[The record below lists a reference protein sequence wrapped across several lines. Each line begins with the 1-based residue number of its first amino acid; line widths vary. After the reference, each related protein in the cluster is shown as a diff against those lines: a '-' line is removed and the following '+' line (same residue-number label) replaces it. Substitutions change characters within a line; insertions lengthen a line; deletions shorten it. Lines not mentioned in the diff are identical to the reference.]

1 MLAELSI
8 ENIAVI
14 RRAQIRFD
22 QGLNIFTGETGAG
35 KSILIGAIGAALG
48 SRTSK
53 DLIRTGETRAKVS
66 ALFTQIT
73 DTVAGKLSALGI
85 DAGEGELALSR
96 EITADGNLCR
106 INGMSSTVAQ
116 LRAAGMLLPQTHGQ
130 QDSWLLS
137 QEETHLGFIDQF
149 GGLEAQR
156 KQYTAAFER
165 MRVLKSR
172 LSSLESDEA
181 ARARKAD
188 LLRYQVN
195 EIESARLTDGEEEE
209 LSARRRVIRNAEQLT
224 ELFSHCHEILAGNDE
239 HAGVISQLNE
249 AASDLEAVKRYI
261 EGFSQSAEAVRNY
274 QYELDDLSER
284 LREQLEELDFNPREL
299 DEIEDRLE
307 TIAKLKKKYGSSIS
321 EILAFG
327 EEAAQQLADIEGFE
341 QDASVLAAE
350 LAEAEDTAQKLSAAL
365 TDARRDAAERLTRAV
380 EQELHELDMPH
391 ARMDVSFSA
400 KSLSEDGGDAVE
412 FLLSVN
418 PGEALKPLSKIASGG
433 EMSRIMLGIKGVLSG
448 REEIGTLIFDEI
460 DAGISGRAASKVGAK
475 LRAAARGRQIICVT
489 HLAQVAAYG
498 EHHLLIEKEISDGR
512 TFTEIKPLD
521 EQGRVAELARIMNG
535 EPITPLALENARELL
550 ANTRSLSAVL

>member
-66 ALFTQIT
+66 ALFTRIT
-73 DTVAGKLSALGI
+73 GAAADKLSALGI

-106 INGMSSTVAQ
+106 INGMSATVAQ
-116 LRAAGMLLPQTHGQ
+116 LRAAGMLLLQTHGQ

-156 KQYTAAFER
+156 EQYTAAFER
-165 MRVLKSR
+165 MRALKSR

-181 ARARKAD
+181 ARVRKAD

-224 ELFSHCHEILAGNDE
+224 ELFSHCHEILAGNEE
-239 HAGVISQLNE
+239 HAGVISQLSE

-261 EGFSQSAEAVRNY
+261 EGFAQSAEAVRNY

-284 LREQLEELDFNPREL
+284 LREQLEEVLDTLAP
-299 DEIEDRLE
+299 RLE

-400 KSLSEDGGDAVE
+400 KSLSEDGGAAVE

-498 EHHLLIEKEISDGR
+498 EHHLLIEKEISGGR

-521 EQGRVAELARIMNG
+521 EQGRIAELARIMNG
-535 EPITPLALENARELL
+535 EPITPLSLENARELL
-550 ANTRSLSAVL
+550 ANTRVLGAAL